1 MKGLIVWADSNC
13 RSVMAFYRAFA
24 QEFGVPLVVCL
35 LHYEEG
41 QTMLRHRTQVGFR
54 ADEFND
60 LELLPIGEDYQAGLK
75 VLNEHPGWHHLF
87 ACYQESPNYR
97 RLIQVAHAR
106 GEHIGIGSESPCN
119 MDSGLRRLLK
129 FVYMRTYLPWK
140 VRKVVSIADFFIS
153 YSGMDFSLAEAIG
166 WAKEKIIP
174 FGYFPPPIEG
184 SVCQKRTTNRPFHI
198 LSTGILSRYRGA
210 DILVEA
216 LILLKARGVSYRAT
230 ITQKGELF
238 EALREK
244 IAAYD
249 LPVEMVGFVSM
260 EELIR
265 LYETCSVFV
274 GAGRDEPWGMRLND
288 ALNCGAPLVVNRGMG
303 GAALVDEYKC
313 GLTFTTAAELADCL
327 ERLARDE
334 GLYAECAAHTVE
346 AVAKTS
352 PQVQA
357 KKLLEMI
364 RSRVDNW
371 S

>member
-1 MKGLIVWADSNC
+1 MKGLVIWAQSNC
-13 RSVMAFYRAFA
+13 RSAMAFYRELVRALD
-24 QEFGVPLVVCL
+24 VPFVVCL
-35 LHYEEG
+35 HFYQKNKSCLDN
-41 QTMLRHRTQVGFR
+41 RAQVGFR
-54 ADEFND
+54 SDEFND
-60 LELLPIGEDYQAGLK
+60 LEMLPIGEDYEAGLK
-75 VLNEHPGWHHLF
+75 VLDEHPGWHHLF
-87 ACYQESPNYR
+87 TCYQESPNYR
-97 RLIQVAHAR
+97 RLIQVAHTR

-184 SVCQKRTTNRPFHI
+184 SICRLRTSNKPFHI
-198 LSTGILSRYRGA
+198 LSTGVLSRYRGA
-210 DILVEA
+210 DILLEA
-216 LILLKARGVSYRAT
+216 LILLKARGVPYRAT

-238 EALREK
+238 DALRGK
-244 IAAYD
+244 IAAHN

-260 EELIR
+260 ENLIR

-303 GAALVDEYKC
+303 GAALVDEYAC

-327 ERLARDE
+327 EKLARDE
-334 GLYAECAAHTVE
+334 GLYAECAAHAVE
-346 AVAKTS
+346 AARNIS
-352 PQVQA
+352 PRVQA
-357 KKLLEMI
+357 KRVVEAI
-364 RSRVDNW
+364 RGLGWD
-371 S
+371 